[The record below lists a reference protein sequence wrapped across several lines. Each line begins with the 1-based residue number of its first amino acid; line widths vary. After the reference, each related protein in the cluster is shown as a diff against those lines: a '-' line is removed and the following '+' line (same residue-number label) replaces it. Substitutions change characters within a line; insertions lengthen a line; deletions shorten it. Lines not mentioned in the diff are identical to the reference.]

1 MSSAMTVLA
10 AGVLVAAWAA
20 PAAAQDPKVAKGEA
34 LFASQKCSLCH
45 SVADK
50 GNKKHPLD
58 GMGKTLTADVVK
70 MWLKDPKAAA
80 AKFSKTGM
88 PPMKSFAT
96 LPAEDVDAV
105 VAYVLSL
112 K

>member
-1 MSSAMTVLA
+1 MSSVIKVLA
-10 AGVLVAAWAA
+10 AGVLVAAWAV
-20 PAAAQDPKVAKGEA
+20 PAAAQDPKVAKGEG
-34 LFASQKCSLCH
+34 LFTAQKCGLCH

-70 MWLKDPKAAA
+70 LWLKDPKAAA
-80 AKFSKTGM
+80 AKFSKTGT
-88 PPMKSFAT
+88 PPMKAFAT
-96 LPAEDVDAV
+96 LAAEDVDAL

>member
-1 MSSAMTVLA
+1 MSRAMTTLA
-10 AGVLVAAWAA
+10 AGVLVAAWAI

-34 LFASQKCSLCH
+34 LFTAQKCSLCH

-70 MWLKDPKAAA
+70 LWLKDPKAAA
-80 AKFSKTGM
+80 AKFSKTGT
-88 PPMKSFAT
+88 PPMKNFST
-96 LPAEDVDAV
+96 LPAEDVDAL